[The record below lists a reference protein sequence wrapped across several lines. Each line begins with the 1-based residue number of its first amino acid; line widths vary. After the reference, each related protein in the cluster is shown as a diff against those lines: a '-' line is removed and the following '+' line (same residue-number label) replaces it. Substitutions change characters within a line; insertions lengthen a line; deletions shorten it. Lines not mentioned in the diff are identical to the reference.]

1 MDFINNLENNSIL
14 VIPDNLRDKTLNYI
28 NSNKLLLDIKI
39 QTFNDIKIGI
49 LYDYNNETI
58 YNLMNKYNISYN
70 QSKEYLNDIYYLNK
84 DNYTEDKLRYLS
96 NIKKYLE
103 DNNLLI
109 KDNLFINLLKSK
121 NKLYVYGY
129 SYLNKFNKYLLD
141 LCSKYIKIEVI
152 ESKNSNYTHSV
163 HEFKTM
169 NDEIT
174 YVAES
179 IMDLYESGIDLNNI
193 YIANYSD
200 EYYFTMKR
208 TFNSYGIPYYIKN
221 EVSLYETSIGSYF
234 LSILDNPKETIL
246 NKIKAK
252 YDIDNNKDNEI
263 IYNKLFDLINTY
275 YWIDDLSTCKNLLTE
290 EMKHTTISSTHYT
303 HVVKTISLTDN
314 IFDDNEYVFLIGFNL
329 GSIPKF
335 KKDED
340 YLSDDLHLDNKDN
353 TIEYN
358 KVQKN
363 IYTNAI
369 KNIKNLIITYKLNSP
384 FNTYSPSILI
394 TDNNYEVIKE
404 KLKPSKYNA
413 NLNKLELASEID
425 KLIKF
430 NENNPNL
437 SILNNSYHIDYKS
450 YDNKFTGIDNNK
462 LIDLINNNIKFSYS
476 NIKNYYLCPFSFY
489 LNYVLKIGTYEQ
501 NFGGFVGSLFHYI
514 LENCLNDTN
523 KDIDILYDNYIKDNQ
538 DKCELHNKEY
548 FFLDI
553 LKPNIHFVVDT
564 IKEQYSH
571 MDSNHIDDTE
581 KEIELPIN
589 RKINTVIKGY
599 VDKII
604 HINNKA
610 IIIDYKT
617 NNESIDLDLL
627 KFGLSLQLPIYL
639 YLLNNE
645 NPDIEVLGLYIQHIL
660 DLDIKYDPKGDYIE
674 NKKKKMKLDGIT
686 FTSDDISLFDD
697 TYEKSVNILSLSKKK
712 DGEFSKSKHII
723 DINKRDDIKK
733 TALDLIYKAV
743 DSVSDGKFD
752 IYPLMIEAKEN
763 ACSFCPYKDICYR
776 KYKDF
781 NNQVIEKGSDEN
793 E

>member
-208 TFNSYGIPYYIKN
+208 IFNSYGIPYYIKN

-462 LIDLINNNIKFSYS
+462 LIDLINIKF
-476 NIKNYYLCPFSFY
+476 
-489 LNYVLKIGTYEQ
+489 
-501 NFGGFVGSLFHYI
+501 
-514 LENCLNDTN
+514 
-523 KDIDILYDNYIKDNQ
+523 
-538 DKCELHNKEY
+538 
-548 FFLDI
+548 
-553 LKPNIHFVVDT
+553 
-564 IKEQYSH
+564 
-571 MDSNHIDDTE
+571 
-581 KEIELPIN
+581 
-589 RKINTVIKGY
+589 
-599 VDKII
+599 
-604 HINNKA
+604 
-610 IIIDYKT
+610 
-617 NNESIDLDLL
+617 
-627 KFGLSLQLPIYL
+627 
-639 YLLNNE
+639 
-645 NPDIEVLGLYIQHIL
+645 
-660 DLDIKYDPKGDYIE
+660 
-674 NKKKKMKLDGIT
+674 
-686 FTSDDISLFDD
+686 
-697 TYEKSVNILSLSKKK
+697 
-712 DGEFSKSKHII
+712 
-723 DINKRDDIKK
+723 
-733 TALDLIYKAV
+733 
-743 DSVSDGKFD
+743 
-752 IYPLMIEAKEN
+752 
-763 ACSFCPYKDICYR
+763 
-776 KYKDF
+776 
-781 NNQVIEKGSDEN
+781 
-793 E
+793 